1 MSISGE
7 TIQFSSRKLS
17 RSIRVVSH
25 VGHGSQGQVFDAR
38 ITLKSEKRV
47 RTALKV
53 MFVQWDLGRGSEV
66 VWSDLRRRSGFK
78 CRAIASKAEFGR
90 TLRILDVGSSP
101 EWVNGF
107 LREWKALEARPKSA
121 QGVPKL
127 IDFGFLE
134 HLNVKRFWIATEF
147 ISRLSEQSRVHP
159 KQSLDAA
166 LRSSLSLIKSLI
178 SMRDTPVGGRRVSH
192 TDLSPLNIVVGPG
205 GRPYIIDWGAAHF
218 ARELRAGATTIE
230 GSVSVRVKDTSIAA
244 VQPSELFLPPERRG
258 RELAKGADPPR
269 EQEAWD
275 VYGVGKILESWL
287 PLEAICSHMRNWSHG
302 FGHARNALKEVTDKI
317 SRGDSGMVGFAQ
329 RLTHF
334 LMELLH
340 EDAAQ
345 RPTLEECESRIIA
358 LRRECRG
365 RVKSTT
371 CLPPLRGL
379 ELGNRL
385 RTASEGIARDL
396 FADSVAPWP
405 TDDSKVWQAALK
417 TVLGERSTSEAESF
431 LRRQAEWGASARK
444 SSAVSDGAATWL
456 HAMLNS
462 SSERRRHGM
471 IRSKLKALGIRGK
484 CEKLASL
491 LEWRG
496 EPDAMNGST
505 PLSESTLLAHAE
517 RYFRHEDLGSWETVT
532 ASTLR
537 TYSPA
542 LQATIRRAV
551 DSKREPDSRA
561 SIGGVEAGVALYRV
575 GKGAGLIKLL
585 AVVDERV
592 SDAAWVRWRVL
603 HGGLESQVPAI
614 GALRFE
620 QIALLERSPISD
632 PTLHS
637 SSS

>member
-1 MSISGE
+1 M
-7 TIQFSSRKLS
+7 
-17 RSIRVVSH
+17 
-25 VGHGSQGQVFDAR
+25 FDAR
-38 ITLKSEKRV
+38 ITLSSGRSV
-47 RTALKV
+47 RAALKV
-53 MFVQWDLGRGSEV
+53 MFVRRDLERESEV
-66 VWSDLRRRSGFK
+66 ALSDLPRRSGFK
-78 CRAIASKAEFGR
+78 CRAIASKAEFER
-90 TLRILDVGSSP
+90 TLRTLDAGSSR
-101 EWVNGF
+101 EWVSGF

-147 ISRLSEQSRVHP
+147 ISRLSEQSPKHP
-159 KQSLDAA
+159 KHSLDAA
-166 LRSSLSLIKSLI
+166 LRATLSLIKSLI
-178 SMRDTPVGGRRVSH
+178 SMRDTQLGGRKLFH
-192 TDLSPLNIVVGPG
+192 NDLSPLNIVVGPR

-218 ARELRAGATTIE
+218 AREVRAGTTTID
-230 GSVSVRVKDTSIAA
+230 GSVSVRVKDVSTAA
-244 VQPSELFLPPERRG
+244 VQPAGRFLPPERSG
-258 RELAKGADPPR
+258 RELVQGEDSAR
-269 EQEAWD
+269 VREAWD

-287 PLEAICSHMRNWSHG
+287 PLEASYRHMLNWSHG
-302 FGHARNALKEVTDKI
+302 KGHAQETFRRVAMDV
-317 SRGDSGMVGFAQ
+317 SRGDSGMNGPAKSV
-329 RLTHF
+329 TYF

-345 RPTLEECESRIIA
+345 RPSLDECESRIIA
-358 LRRECRG
+358 CKVE
-365 RVKSTT
+365 STI
-371 CLPPLRGL
+371 CLPPLKSLDLSYGL
-379 ELGNRL
+379 TKAR
-385 RTASEGIARDL
+385 EGIAKEF
-396 FADSVAPWP
+396 FAGKSWPIDDWDGWQVALDSIVGPRL
-405 TDDSKVWQAALK
+405 TEV
-417 TVLGERSTSEAESF
+417 RSF
-431 LRRQAEWGASARK
+431 LTRKAAWG
-444 SSAVSDGAATWL
+444 SSAAGSSALRESGVSWL
-456 HAMLNS
+456 HSMLNP
-462 SSERRRHGM
+462 SSERRRNNGV
-471 IRSKLKALGIRGK
+471 RLRLKALGIHGK

-491 LEWRG
+491 LEWVG

-505 PLSESTLLAHAE
+505 PLSASTLLAHAA

-551 DSKREPDSRA
+551 DSKREPDSRT

-575 GKGAGLIKLL
+575 GKGARLIKLL
-585 AVVDERV
+585 VVVDERV

-632 PTLHS
+632 PALHS